1 VKDME
6 DGIQVLWNIP
16 GLNIPITNVVLA
28 SWVAMAVIILWAWL
42 ATRKMKLVPTGLQN
56 TAEIVVETVNNF
68 AENII
73 GEKSGK
79 SFAPYLGTIGLF
91 LGIVNMSG
99 ALFMS
104 ELTGG
109 VIGPATRGLAIP
121 LALALMTIIISVG
134 AGLYKRGIKGYM
146 KRLVSPMPIMLPFN
160 LLEFIIKPLSL
171 SMRLF
176 GNILG
181 AYILMEM
188 LLTSIKWVFPGVA
201 CLYFDIFDGGLQAF
215 VFVLLTSLY
224 ISEEVGEKE
233 E

>member
-1 VKDME
+1 ME
-6 DGIQVLWNIP
+6 DGIEVIWNIP
-16 GLNIPITNVVLA
+16 GLDIPITNVVVM
-28 SWVAMAVIILWAWL
+28 SWIVMAVIILWAWL
-42 ATRKMKLVPTGLQN
+42 STSNMKLVPRGLQK
-56 TAEIVVETVNNF
+56 TAEIVVETLNNF
-68 AENII
+68 AVNII
-73 GEKSGK
+73 GEKSGR

-91 LGIVNMSG
+91 LGISNMAG

-109 VIGPATRGLAIP
+109 IIGPSTRGLAIP
-121 LALALMTIIISVG
+121 VALAIMTILLAVG
-134 AGLYKRGIKGYM
+134 AGLYKRGIKGYI
-146 KRLVSPMPIMLPFN
+146 KRLFSPLPIMFPFN

-188 LLTSIKWVFPGVA
+188 LLSALPYIVPGVA

-233 E
+233 EE